1 MESEMRAPLKR
12 RQEQA
17 AFLLALATQVHAAVM
32 NDDDDNVHSCGQSRA
47 RGTVT
52 NLCPEIA
59 KAAAA
64 LSKATRGSYDDN

>member
-1 MESEMRAPLKR
+1 M
-12 RQEQA
+12 
-17 AFLLALATQVHAAVM
+17 LALATQVHAAVM

-64 LSKATRGSYDDN
+64 LSKATRGSYDY

>member
-1 MESEMRAPLKR
+1 MRAPLKHR
-12 RQEQA
+12 REQA

-32 NDDDDNVHSCGQSRA
+32 NDDDEDIHSFGQSRA

-59 KAAAA
+59 KIAAA
-64 LSKATRGSYDDN
+64 LRKSTSGSYEL

>member
-17 AFLLALATQVHAAVM
+17 AFLLALAKQVHAAVM
-32 NDDDDNVHSCGQSRA
+32 NDDDKTGTYPSRN

-64 LSKATRGSYDDN
+64 LSKATRGSYDY

>member
-1 MESEMRAPLKR
+1 MRAPLKL

-17 AFLLALATQVHAAVM
+17 AFLLALATQVYAAVM
-32 NDDDDNVHSCGQSRA
+32 SENDDDYQSRN

-64 LSKATRGSYDDN
+64 LSKATRGSYGNN